1 MNYIEIPLSALKLLP
16 LTNRHS

>member
-1 MNYIEIPLSALKLLP
+1 MNYIETPLSALKLLP